1 MEKTLKIGCAVPPVA
16 IGDVAKNTRDI
27 CAYMQKAAQQECDI
41 ALFPELALTGYTC
54 GDLFFQQALRS
65 AAKKGLAEVAACSA
79 EYPKLTAVVGL
90 PLELEGALYN
100 CAAMICDG
108 RVLGVVPKMYLTDH
122 RESPEG
128 RWFIAGDKLNC
139 TQISAKEMGL
149 DDYPVPV
156 GGGQIFDLDG
166 VKLGVEICEDLFVE
180 NSPSFEMAK
189 QGAQIIL
196 NPAASVQLVG
206 KQAFRRELVREQSEV
221 CSCVYAFCSAG
232 CTESTRDT
240 VHSGHSII
248 AQRGVVVT
256 ENRELV
262 DTDYLLT
269 ADVQVLPAVP
279 SGGRTTPQP
288 KKLSKQPFD
297 VSEQACREMF
307 AIQAAGLACRLKQLN
322 ANAVIGVSGGL
333 DSTLALLVAV
343 EAMKRLGRPAS
354 DVYAVTMPCFG
365 TSDRTYQNALELMK
379 LLGVSVKEIN
389 IRNAVMQ
396 HFFDIGHDPNM
407 RNATYENAQAR
418 ERTQILMDY
427 ASVVGGIVVGTGD
440 LSELAL
446 GWCTYNGDHMS
457 MYGVNA
463 SIPKTVMA
471 PIIRYVS
478 QMESYK
484 AAQTVLEDI
493 IATPISPELLPA
505 DGQGRIA
512 QKTED
517 LVGPYALH
525 DFFLYYIVKDGCT
538 PAHVYEMACRAFT
551 GEYDGDTIKKWLKVF
566 YRRFFTQQFKR
577 SCMPEGVKVTEISLS
592 PRGDWLMP
600 SDAVARLWLAEV
612 EKL

>member
-1 MEKTLKIGCAVPPVA
+1 MPI
-16 IGDVAKNTRDI
+16 
-27 CAYMQKAAQQECDI
+27 
-41 ALFPELALTGYTC
+41 
-54 GDLFFQQALRS
+54 
-65 AAKKGLAEVAACSA
+65 
-79 EYPKLTAVVGL
+79 
-90 PLELEGALYN
+90 
-100 CAAMICDG
+100 
-108 RVLGVVPKMYLTDH
+108 
-122 RESPEG
+122 
-128 RWFIAGDKLNC
+128 
-139 TQISAKEMGL
+139 
-149 DDYPVPV
+149 
-156 GGGQIFDLDG
+156 GGGQIVDIDG

-180 NSPSFEMAK
+180 DSPSFEMARR
-189 QGAQIIL
+189 GAQIIL

-206 KQAFRRELVREQSEV
+206 KQDFRRELVREQSEV
-221 CSCVYAFCSAG
+221 CDCVYAFCSAG

-240 VHSGHSII
+240 VYSGHSVI
-248 AQRGVVVT
+248 AQRGAVLA

-262 DTDYLLT
+262 DTDYLLC
-269 ADVQVLPAVP
+269 ADVQVQPAVP
-279 SGGRTTPQP
+279 CGKRTAPQP
-288 KKLSKQPFD
+288 KALQKQPFD
-297 VSEQACREMF
+297 VSDRACLEMF
-307 AIQAAGLACRLKQLN
+307 TIQAAGLACRLKQLC

-379 LLGVSVKEIN
+379 LLGVTIKEIN
-389 IRNAVMQ
+389 IRHAVMQ
-396 HFFDIGHDPNM
+396 HFSDIGHDPNV
-407 RNATYENAQAR
+407 RNTTYENAQAR

-427 ASVVGGIVVGTGD
+427 AGVVGGIVVGTGD

-471 PIIRYVS
+471 PIIRTVS
-478 QMESYK
+478 KMDDYK
-484 AAQTVLEDI
+484 AAQVVLEDI

-505 DGQGRIA
+505 DGQGKIA

-538 PAHVYEMACRAFT
+538 PAQVYDMACRAFA

-577 SCMPEGVKVTEISLS
+577 SCMPEGVKVTELSLS
-592 PRGDWLMP
+592 PRGDWFMP
-600 SDAVARLWLAEV
+600 SDAAAALWLAEV